1 MQKYRILTDTAMHL
15 LMYHGRRNENTQ
27 TNLDAIVPQKNRS
40 NKLGPVSSSLTF
52 CFDGILKKISLQP
65 FGLLEGKVTARY
77 GYFFLIRTIFV
88 PIVLIVTSG
97 SLTKLTN
104 SRFPQNLDIGSI
116 LVHLYDP
123 WLDRLIDYHLLN
135 KTFYPRTK
143 ATR

>member
-40 NKLGPVSSSLTF
+40 NKLGPVYSSLIF
-52 CFDGILKKISLQP
+52 CFHSILKKISLQP

-77 GYFFLIRTIFV
+77 GYFFIRTVFV

-123 WLDRLIDYHLLN
+123 WLDRLIDYHPLN
-135 KTFYPRTK
+135 
-143 ATR
+143 